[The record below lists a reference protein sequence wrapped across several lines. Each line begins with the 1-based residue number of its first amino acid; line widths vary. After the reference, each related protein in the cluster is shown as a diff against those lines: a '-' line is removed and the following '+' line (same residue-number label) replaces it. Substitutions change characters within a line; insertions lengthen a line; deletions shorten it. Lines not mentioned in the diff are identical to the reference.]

1 MYKLYLCIFL
11 FTIFLSAYFIGIRQ
25 GKSQCK
31 EDFAMTFSQKILQK
45 QAEKVEKIGEIN
57 AKVFHTGVNDIRDI
71 LRQKYTIAE

>member
-1 MYKLYLCIFL
+1 
-11 FTIFLSAYFIGIRQ
+11 
-25 GKSQCK
+25 
-31 EDFAMTFSQKILQK
+31 MTFSQKILQK